1 MTDAEVTALV
11 AGRMAAVLGLR
22 DPGPPG
28 PFPPARVTEAAG
40 AAVALVRWFIYG
52 DTVVEGEPVPP
63 ALPSGEDSLVGLVAL
78 GVRVYHDPASPGGVV
93 GGDAFTGAAI
103 PEDLLAHVR
112 HYWGSARRSFG
123 FAL

>member
-1 MTDAEVTALV
+1 VV
-11 AGRMAAVLGLR
+11 GGRMAAVLGLR

-52 DTVVEGEPVPP
+52 DVLIAGAPPVPD
-63 ALPSGEDSLVGLVAL
+63 LPSGEDALVGLTAL

-112 HYWGSARRSFG
+112 HYFAGARRSFG
-123 FAL
+123 IA